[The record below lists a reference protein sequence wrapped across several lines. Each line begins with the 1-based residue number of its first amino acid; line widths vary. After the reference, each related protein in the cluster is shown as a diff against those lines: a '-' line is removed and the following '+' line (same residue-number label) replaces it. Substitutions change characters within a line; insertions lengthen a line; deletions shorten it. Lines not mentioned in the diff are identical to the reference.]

1 MIGLLCGSPVFSALA
16 KRANPFR
23 LIAVGLGTWTVATMA
38 CATSPNYPSLFLA
51 RTFVGVGEASFC
63 ALAAPFIDDFAP
75 RARRPRGSRAS
86 TCASLPASPSGSCT
100 AASSGAR
107 RMGWRWAFA
116 LESAL
121 LPVVMFCVSSA
132 PIPMRGVS
140 RRLHLLRLLRRCGAR
155 DDDRGRR
162 GGAARATPRATTT
175 SSAATTAG
183 PIVVRERHAVVVAV
197 WESLPRRRRVS
208 FCATPPS

>member
-75 RARRPRGSRAS
+75 RGKKATWLACFYLCIPLGVA
-86 TCASLPASPSGSCT
+86 LGFMYGGVVG
-100 AASSGAR
+100 GAP
-107 RMGWRWAFA
+107 RMGWRCA
-116 LESAL
+116 LA
-121 LPVVMFCVSSA
+121 
-132 PIPMRGVS
+132 
-140 RRLHLLRLLRRCGAR
+140 
-155 DDDRGRR
+155 
-162 GGAARATPRATTT
+162 
-175 SSAATTAG
+175 
-183 PIVVRERHAVVVAV
+183 
-197 WESLPRRRRVS
+197 
-208 FCATPPS
+208 